1 MYLIKVK
8 ENEYTIP
15 KENIVM
21 LALLKAMDLKVNGIP
36 IKNQEQA
43 IAFLESIGMEVSEVK
58 EWEGS
63 LKTDV
68 LSLLSHRK
76 PN

>member
-21 LALLKAMDLKVNGIP
+21 LALMKAMDLKVNGIP
-36 IKNQEQA
+36 LTTEEQA
-43 IAFLESIGMEVSEVK
+43 IAYLESIGMEVSEV
-58 EWEGS
+58 
-63 LKTDV
+63 TND
-68 LSLLSHRK
+68 
-76 PN
+76 